1 LCFNLV
7 HTWKEGWFMYGFRQ
21 HGNALLWSGNDE
33 HVRIEAW
40 GQDSLR
46 VRATVSGAIRDSLV
60 NVLLPPKET
69 HVDIT
74 IDEREATIRNGT
86 ILARVSSTGLIRFF
100 DAQRGVE
107 LLAEVPPG
115 HATRVPPR
123 LFKATHGALFHVE
136 ARFHAYDDERF
147 YGLGQHQHGLLD
159 QKGCTI
165 DLIQRNTEITIPFLV
180 SSRGY
185 GFLWHNP
192 SVGRVELGQN
202 GTRWVADA
210 TPQLDYWITAGNTP
224 ATIMEHYADATGYP
238 SEFPEWAS
246 GFWQCKLRYR
256 SQDEV
261 LAVVRE
267 HKRRGLPLSVIVID
281 FFHWTLQGDWRFDPE
296 LWPDPTAMARELNE
310 MGVRVMVSIWPTVN
324 PLSENFGTL
333 RQRGL
338 LVRTERG
345 NGTVMQFIDNRPEG
359 LVSLYYYDATN
370 PEARDFIWEQV
381 HEHYYQ
387 QGIKTFWLDVC
398 EPEMSPME
406 PDNVRFFLGNGAEV
420 GNSYPLLHERGFYEH
435 MQAAGETQ
443 ILNLCR
449 SAWAGSQRYGV
460 LAWSGDISSTFEA
473 LRVQVRA
480 GLNMA
485 MSGIPWWTTDIG
497 GFYGADSASSTFRE
511 LIVRWFQYSTFCPVL
526 RLHGYRNPESN
537 SAMMIQTG
545 GPNEVWSFGAEA
557 YAIISELLA
566 LRERLRPY
574 VMEQMQLA
582 HERGIPPMRPLFFDF
597 PNDETA
603 SKVDDQYLFGPNLLV
618 APVLYEGARSRKVY
632 LPAGTTWTD
641 AWTGEVFQGGCS
653 FMAEAPL
660 SRIPLYLKASAQLP
674 IVLK

>member
-1 LCFNLV
+1 
-7 HTWKEGWFMYGFRQ
+7 MYGFRQ

-46 VRATVSGAIRDSLV
+46 VRATVSGAIRDRLV

-86 ILARVSSTGLIRFF
+86 ILARVSSTGLIRFV

-115 HATRVPPR
+115 HATRIPPR

-641 AWTGEVFQGGCS
+641 AWTGEVFRGGCS
-653 FMAEAPL
+653 LMAEAPL
-660 SRIPLYLKASAQLP
+660 SRIPLYLKVSAQLP